1 MQKKLT
7 ISVDE
12 TVYAGLYKVIGKRKI
27 SQFIEKLVRPYVVKP
42 SLSQAYK
49 EMAEDENR
57 EKEATEWSD
66 GLIGDISDETR

>member
-7 ISVDE
+7 ISIDE
-12 TVYAGLYKVIGKRKI
+12 VIYAGLYKVIGRRKI
-27 SQFIEKLVRPYVVKP
+27 SQFIEKLVRPYVVRP

-57 EKEATEWSD
+57 EKEAREWTE
-66 GLIGDISDETR
+66 GLIGEIRDETR